1 MADRDFLVK
10 ILNIL
15 VKLRFL
21 KVKGNNQ
28 RLYCHV
34 FEPLSCTCTCI
45 ITSCTCP
52 IPNPNLSLTYAIGYT
67 M

>member
-21 KVKGNNQ
+21 KVKREIIND
-28 RLYCHV
+28 YCNV

-67 M
+67 T